1 MTRILKTVLISTLG
15 LILFVACSRAP
26 TPEASEEPDNEPEV
40 QIPIENEE
48 TEPEEESNNEEEGI
62 LSDLTIRVNNHT
74 FQATI
79 EDNQTAR
86 EFISLL
92 PMTVTLKDHLSNEK
106 FFDLSSGLTTNPSN
120 PGRINTGDLMLY
132 GSRTLVLFYDSF
144 NTSYSYTR
152 IGSIEDSAGLAQAL
166 GSGDVEVT
174 FDISR
179 TEGHVGSGG

>member
-1 MTRILKTVLISTLG
+1 MTRILKTVLISILG
-15 LILFVACSRAP
+15 LILLVDCTRAP
-26 TPEASEEPDNEPEV
+26 TPEASEEPNNEPEV

-48 TEPEEESNNEEEGI
+48 PEPEEEPNNEEEVI
-62 LSDLTIRVNNHT
+62 VSDFTMRVNNQT

-106 FFDLSSGLTTNPSN
+106 FFDLSSGLTTNSSN
-120 PGRINTGDLMLY
+120 PGRIKIGDLMLF
-132 GSRTLVLFYDSF
+132 GSITLVLFYDSF

-152 IGSIEDSAGLAQAL
+152 IGSIEDPESLAQAL
-166 GSGDVEVT
+166 GSGNVEVT
-174 FDISR
+174 FDI
-179 TEGHVGSGG
+179 TK

>member
-1 MTRILKTVLISTLG
+1 
-15 LILFVACSRAP
+15 
-26 TPEASEEPDNEPEV
+26 
-40 QIPIENEE
+40 
-48 TEPEEESNNEEEGI
+48 
-62 LSDLTIRVNNHT
+62 
-74 FQATI
+74 
-79 EDNQTAR
+79 
-86 EFISLL
+86 L

-132 GSRTLVLFYDSF
+132 GSRTLVLFYDGF

-152 IGSIEDSAGLAQAL
+152 IGSIEDPAGLAQAL
-166 GSGDVEVT
+166 GSGNVEVT